1 MKTIRVSLWGQLKLL
16 AQTDSVNLALSEP
29 CTVENAVRNLAD
41 THAALKALLI
51 GDDGAC
57 RQSIL
62 VFINGTQWAWG
73 SESSLDEGAEMTLMS
88 PIAGG

>member
-1 MKTIRVSLWGQLKLL
+1 MRTIRVLLWGQLKLL
-16 AQTDSVNLALSEP
+16 AQTDSVSLELSEP
-29 CTVENAVRNLAD
+29 YTVENAIRRLAD
-41 THAALKALLI
+41 AHAGLKDLLI

-62 VFINGTQWAWG
+62 VFINGAQWAWG
-73 SESSLDEGAEMTLMS
+73 SESLLDEGAEMTLMS

>member
-1 MKTIRVSLWGQLKLL
+1 MKTIRVLLWGQLKLL
-16 AQTDSVNLALSEP
+16 AQTDSVDLALSEP
-29 CTVENAVRNLAD
+29 YTVENAVRSLAND
-41 THAALKALLI
+41 NAALKDLLV

-62 VFINGTQWAWG
+62 VFVNGAQWAWG